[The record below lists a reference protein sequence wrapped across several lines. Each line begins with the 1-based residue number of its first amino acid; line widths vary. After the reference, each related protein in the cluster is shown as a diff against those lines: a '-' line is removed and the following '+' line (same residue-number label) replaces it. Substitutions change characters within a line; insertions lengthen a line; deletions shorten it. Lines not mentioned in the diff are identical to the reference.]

1 MKDIVTTT
9 EVRELLISLA
19 DFYEEKKEELSS
31 YDAVIGDGDH
41 GMTLAR
47 IRSRK
52 RGDRKHCCRR
62 CRYIF

>member
-31 YDAVIGDGDH
+31 
-41 GMTLAR
+41 
-47 IRSRK
+47 
-52 RGDRKHCCRR
+52 
-62 CRYIF
+62 